1 MTPTS
6 PKLIDMAI
14 PNDIRISALLC
25 LKNFVLQI
33 PIPYEQLRSI
43 WDENS
48 FVPATLRSI
57 INDLE
62 NDSES
67 ISTLKF
73 ASQFLN
79 FLHSTVT
86 RNLPQMAGI
95 HQFLDWNSMTQ
106 QLLQIISNKS
116 IRDCSI
122 LKECATLLYVI
133 LAKQRKPQ
141 TFLQFKGLKLCFELI
156 ERIMDND
163 TFLTNSIKEEYQ
175 SMKCIDIVSSS
186 FNHHQISQ
194 YTQQHLTSKLLEC
207 SMQSVRLSR
216 QPIQYLREPL
226 VANTIKELIHRCYQ
240 RPKQHTIPSSNGYT
254 RKQSDHDIEQNKN
267 KNATPT
273 TDDNDT
279 AMTDTDTN
287 TNTNAMNEDNDDSNN
302 NDDANRPRSR
312 SISDIGDNVTQA
324 PAAKRQKNKDT
335 VYQTVL
341 PIVPTPTENYGH
353 EVYQITCKMISVCIQ
368 NGAGLGVGKIFHEHG
383 ITMEFTTSLT
393 KVCYHPILSIY
404 PYPYTLSYT

>member
-1 MTPTS
+1 M
-6 PKLIDMAI
+6 
-14 PNDIRISALLC
+14 LC

-67 ISTLKF
+67 LSTLKF

-116 IRDCSI
+116 IKDISI

-156 ERIMDND
+156 ERIMDNES
-163 TFLTNSIKEEYQ
+163 FLTNSIKEEYQ

-194 YTQQHLTSKLLEC
+194 YTQQHLVSKLLEC

-240 RPKQHTIPSSNGYT
+240 RPKQNTIPSSNGYT
-254 RKQSDHDIEQNKN
+254 RKQSDHDINNNDKNKN
-267 KNATPT
+267 KNKNTNST
-273 TDDNDT
+273 QDDNDT
-279 AMTDTDTN
+279 TMTDNNTATDTN
-287 TNTNAMNEDNDDSNN
+287 TNTNAMNVEQENKENVDDDN
-302 NDDANRPRSR
+302 NDTDRPRSR

-335 VYQTVL
+335 IYQTVL
-341 PIVPTPTENYGH
+341 PIVPIPTENYGH

-383 ITMEFTTSLT
+383 ITMEFTSSLT
-393 KVCYHPILSIY
+393 KVCNH
-404 PYPYTLSYT
+404 PYTLYFYITTSLKN